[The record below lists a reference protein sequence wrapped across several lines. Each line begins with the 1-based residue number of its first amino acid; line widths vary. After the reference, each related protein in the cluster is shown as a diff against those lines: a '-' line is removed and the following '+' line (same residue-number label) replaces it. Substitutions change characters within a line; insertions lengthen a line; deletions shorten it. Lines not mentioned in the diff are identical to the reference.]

1 MGFAVP
7 MPRLPLESTRILSV
21 PLVLMMSGRL
31 SVVPTNWE
39 AALMLELP
47 VSCHDSAFG
56 EGAGFAAAAGFCVP
70 AMLAS
75 TIDMARSTKR
85 KGLVDMFSCTSLDCW
100 PPVVAGIP
108 AEPAFWPLISQVFH
122 RGVNNRVKIC

>member
-1 MGFAVP
+1 
-7 MPRLPLESTRILSV
+7 
-21 PLVLMMSGRL
+21 MSGRL

-70 AMLAS
+70 AMLAR
-75 TIDMARSTKR
+75 TIDMARNPRR
-85 KGLVDMFSCTSLDCW
+85 KGLVDIFSCTSLDCW
-100 PPVVAGIP
+100 PPVIAEYP
-108 AEPAFWPLISQVFH
+108 AESPFWPLMFQVYH
-122 RGVNNRVKIC
+122 RGLNNRVKIW